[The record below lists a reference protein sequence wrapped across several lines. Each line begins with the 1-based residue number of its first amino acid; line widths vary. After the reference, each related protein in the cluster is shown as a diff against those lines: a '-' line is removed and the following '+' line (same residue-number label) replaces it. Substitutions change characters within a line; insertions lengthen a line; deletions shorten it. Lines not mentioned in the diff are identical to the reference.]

1 MTAAETLSAA
11 GYDDGQIAYGMAYA
25 DLHDWQDE
33 DERGAYALARIL
45 YSDSQLKGDPKAPW
59 EPIS

>member
-1 MTAAETLSAA
+1 
-11 GYDDGQIAYGMAYA
+11 MAYA